1 MVTAN
6 EFSHVV
12 KLSEIGN
19 HSHDIRLSADEA
31 ARSGLMVRFDLA
43 ALESLE
49 ATISLAPEASAI
61 VAKGRFTARL
71 AQYCIASND
80 PVPAILDEPV
90 NIRFIAE
97 PVAGGEI
104 EIELEA
110 EDCDTM
116 FHDGQTVDLG
126 EAVAQSLGLALD
138 PYPRSAGAEQI
149 LKAAGVKPDDEVTPS
164 GALAALKDLLAKD
177 LLAKK

>member
-19 HSHDIRLSADEA
+19 HSHNIRLTAHAE
-31 ARSGLMVRFDLA
+31 ARSGLMARFDLA
-43 ALESLE
+43 ALDSLE
-49 ATISLAPEASAI
+49 AEISLRPEDGGV
-61 VAKGRFTARL
+61 VATGHFTASL

-80 PVPAILDEPV
+80 PVPAVLNEPIH
-90 NIRFIAE
+90 IRFIPE
-97 PVAGGEI
+97 PVVGGEI
-104 EIELEA
+104 ELEPD
-110 EDCDTM
+110 DCDTM

-138 PYPRSAGAEQI
+138 PYPRSAEAQKI
-149 LKAAGVKPDDEVTPS
+149 LKAAGVKAEEEVIAPPS
-164 GALAALKDLLAKD
+164 AFAALGD